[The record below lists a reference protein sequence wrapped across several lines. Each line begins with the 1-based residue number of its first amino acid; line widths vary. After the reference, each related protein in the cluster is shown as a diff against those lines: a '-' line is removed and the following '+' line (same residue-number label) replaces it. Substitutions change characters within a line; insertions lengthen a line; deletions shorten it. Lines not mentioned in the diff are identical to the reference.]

1 MVEMNESEALLLGI
15 ILGDGC
21 VGKYGKHQYRIQ
33 VSGHSID
40 DKAFLLTVVK
50 PLFKRIFGRDVK
62 IYKRKLSKTTDL
74 VLYSKDAFE
83 ALNRYLNI
91 QEINEKGVFIA
102 DAFLN
107 EHRAMKGIIAGFF
120 ATDGSVVITDN
131 NGTTYP
137 RVEFQNVSYKIL
149 KQVQDFLLKLGMKG
163 GLYKMDREHGT
174 VYRLQYNG
182 KTNLLKFK
190 NGIGFINPKHELKFD
205 KYIKNV
211 GVV

>member
-1 MVEMNESEALLLGI
+1 MNENEALLLGI

-33 VSGHSID
+33 ISGHSID
-40 DKAFLLTVVK
+40 DKAFLLNVVK
-50 PLFKRIFGRDVK
+50 PLFKSIFNKDVK
-62 IYKRKLSKTTDL
+62 IYKRSSSKTTDL
-74 VLYSKDAFE
+74 VLYSKEAFE
-83 ALNRYLNI
+83 AINRYFRI
-91 QEINEKGVFIA
+91 QEINKRGVFIA

-107 EHRAMKGIIAGFF
+107 ERPIMKGITAGFL
-120 ATDGSVVITDN
+120 ATDGSVVITNN
-131 NGTTYP
+131 NGTVYP

-149 KQVQDFLLKLGMKG
+149 LQIQEFLLKIGLEG
-163 GLYKMDREHGT
+163 GLYRMDRKHGT

-190 NGIGFINPKHELKFD
+190 DSIGFINPKHELKFD

>member
-21 VGKYGKHQYRIQ
+21 VYRYGKHQYKIQ

-40 DKAFLLTVVK
+40 DEVFLLKVVK
-50 PLFKRIFGRDVK
+50 PLFKRIFDKDVK
-62 IYKRKLSKTTDL
+62 IYKRKSSKTTDL
-74 VLYSKDAFE
+74 VLYSKEAFE
-83 ALNRYLNI
+83 AVNRRFGI
-91 QEINEKGVFIA
+91 QKINEKGIFIA
-102 DAFLN
+102 DTFLN
-107 EHRAMKGIIAGFF
+107 ERRIMKGIIAGFF

-131 NGTTYP
+131 NGTIYP
-137 RVEFQNVSYKIL
+137 RVEFQNISYKIL
-149 KQVQDFLLKLGMKG
+149 KQIQDFLLKLGLRG
-163 GLYKMDREHGT
+163 GLYRMDRKHGI

-205 KYIKNV
+205 KYTKM
-211 GVV
+211 VV